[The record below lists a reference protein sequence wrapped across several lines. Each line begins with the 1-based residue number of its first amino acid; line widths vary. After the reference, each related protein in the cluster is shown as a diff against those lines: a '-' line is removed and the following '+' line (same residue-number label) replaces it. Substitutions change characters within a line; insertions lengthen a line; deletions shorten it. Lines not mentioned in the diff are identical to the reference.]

1 MKIIVLVSQKGGV
14 GKTTLTG
21 HFAVEA
27 EAAGD
32 GPAVL
37 MDMDPQGSL
46 AAWWNAREA
55 EAPVFANA
63 QISTLSAQLQ
73 QLREAGYKFALIDTP
88 PAMTSEIG
96 AVVALADLVVVPVK
110 PSPHDLRAVGS
121 TVELVEAAGKP
132 FLFVVTMAKP
142 TSRLT
147 AQAIAALSAH
157 GPVAPA
163 FIGDRVDFAASMVD
177 GRTVRELDGKSKSA
191 GEIADLWHQVKG
203 QLARKA
209 RTK

>member
-1 MKIIVLVSQKGGV
+1 MKVIVLVSQKGGV

-21 HFAVEA
+21 HFGVEV

-55 EAPVFANA
+55 EAPAFANA
-63 QISTLSAQLQ
+63 QISTLPAQLQ

-191 GEIADLWHQVKG
+191 GEIVDLWLQVKG